1 MSNNLLEELCIK
13 EDNNICEKEEEGV
26 NECNHYNRLCYIVAE
41 CCNKIYSCRLCHDL
55 EMYEQEKDIKKKH
68 KLDRFKIKEV
78 VCKLCNTKQD
88 KSNNC
93 INCNINFGSYYCNIC
108 NLYDYNDRGQYH
120 CSKCGICRVG
130 GKEHFVHCDTCN
142 MCIKKDLSDHKCIS
156 NKSDND
162 CPICM
167 EYLFDSVKEINILK
181 CGHVIHKDCL
191 LEYSKYNYKCPL
203 CNKSMFNMENYFNI
217 LENEI
222 NTVSIPEEFR
232 KKVDILCNDCGDRSN
247 IDFHFAGLKCNN
259 CNSFN
264 TQII

>member
-1 MSNNLLEELCIK
+1 MSNNSLEELCI
-13 EDNNICEKEEEGV
+13 ENNNICVKV
-26 NECNHYNRLCYIVAE
+26 KKDTNECNHYNRLCDIVAD

-55 EMYEQEKDIKKKH
+55 EMYDQEKDIKKKH
-68 KLDRFKIKEV
+68 KLNRFKIKKV
-78 VCKLCNTKQD
+78 ICKLCNTKQD

-108 NLYDYNDRGQYH
+108 NLYDYNEKGQYH
-120 CSKCGICRVG
+120 CFKCGICRVG
-130 GKEHFVHCDTCN
+130 GKENFVHCDTCN
-142 MCIKKDLSDHKCIS
+142 MCIKKDLSDHKCLL
-156 NKSDND
+156 NRSDND

-167 EYLFDSVKEINILK
+167 EYLFDSVKEISILK

-203 CNKSMFNMENYFNI
+203 CSKSMFNMDNYFNI

-222 NTVSIPEEFR
+222 NTNSIPEELK
-232 KKVDILCNDCGDRSN
+232 KKVDILCNDCEKKSN
-247 IDFHFAGLKCNN
+247 IDFHFAGLKCDN